1 MFRVFSFANFRGFQ
15 DLNLVGLGRVNLI
28 VGRNDSGK
36 TSLLEGVA
44 MLTSPR
50 LVIQQLPTL
59 LRPQGRGD
67 VGKRYFRWLIRDE
80 STTSHAEIHGEWK
93 GTDRGVIFQRQANP
107 PVPLQP
113 PNQYESI
120 WSGGE
125 MQVLVLK
132 GQQDLPFRVVS
143 AKPTTVEELVAL
155 YSRAVEM
162 RAGED
167 KMNSLFTS
175 LDGRI
180 QKVRV
185 TSAPDGIQ
193 LMFDFGL
200 NEMLPVSQVGQGIH
214 RLIAIYSELIAGNA
228 RVCAI
233 DEIENGIHHSMLQKV
248 WTGIGTAAEQLDVQ
262 VFATTHSYE
271 CIEAAYRSFADRS
284 SSGFA
289 VIQLFRVSEAVK
301 SRVLNQ
307 EEIKLALEGG
317 IDLR

>member
-1 MFRVFSFANFRGFQ
+1 
-15 DLNLVGLGRVNLI
+15 
-28 VGRNDSGK
+28 
-36 TSLLEGVA
+36 
-44 MLTSPR
+44 
-50 LVIQQLPTL
+50 L